1 MTISFKYLNLIV
13 SILISLLLIFI
24 SMDNLLWSNFWSFL
38 GIPYQLPPFSDL
50 DSINRSLLS
59 YKEGFNPYLEN
70 PNDISGSKYIYPKIW
85 LYIFDFLNLNNE
97 INFRIF
103 CFIIIFSYFFSI
115 LNIFTKFK
123 NKLFL
128 VIILF
133 FIFSKINLLLI
144 ERLNIDIIIFL
155 LSCIIL
161 FSSKIYI
168 KFIFFL
174 LTFFL
179 KIYPIFSILIFIK
192 NKKYFFLALLFSFIS
207 IVLLKDQ
214 IVLIKSNMIP
224 YAMLIA
230 YGFETLARGL
240 YHYSINSNLFIN
252 NENYIFFKNI
262 IIFFGGIFTLSI
274 FLVNFKFGNKA
285 VNSKLLPDENLFLLG
300 GGIYLGTFLIATN
313 IDFRLIFL
321 LFTLPL
327 LIKFKNIYIYLYIIF
342 YIICLN
348 ALFIESGDRYS
359 ILYALKS
366 IIIHSMKLYIYT
378 LVVYYLSCLIN
389 KNLIINL
396 PFLKHK
402 R

>member
-1 MTISFKYLNLIV
+1 MTISFKYLNLII
-13 SILISLLLIFI
+13 SILVSLLLIFI

-168 KFIFFL
+168 KFIFFF
-174 LTFFL
+174 T
-179 KIYPIFSILIFIK
+179 
-192 NKKYFFLALLFSFIS
+192 N
-207 IVLLKDQ
+207 
-214 IVLIKSNMIP
+214 
-224 YAMLIA
+224 
-230 YGFETLARGL
+230 
-240 YHYSINSNLFIN
+240 
-252 NENYIFFKNI
+252 IFFKNI
-262 IIFFGGIFTLSI
+262 SNFFNFNLYKKQKVLFSCFIIFIYFDSFIKRS
-274 FLVNFKFGNKA
+274 
-285 VNSKLLPDENLFLLG
+285 NSFN
-300 GGIYLGTFLIATN
+300 
-313 IDFRLIFL
+313 
-321 LFTLPL
+321 
-327 LIKFKNIYIYLYIIF
+327 
-342 YIICLN
+342 
-348 ALFIESGDRYS
+348 
-359 ILYALKS
+359 
-366 IIIHSMKLYIYT
+366 
-378 LVVYYLSCLIN
+378 
-389 KNLIINL
+389 
-396 PFLKHK
+396 
-402 R
+402 

>member
-1 MTISFKYLNLIV
+1 MTISLKYLNLII
-13 SILISLLLIFI
+13 SILISSLLIFI
-24 SMDNLLWSNFWSFL
+24 STDNLLWSNFWNFL

-59 YKEGFNPYLEN
+59 YMEGFNPYLEN

-85 LYIFDFLNLNNE
+85 LYIFNFLNLNNE
-97 INFRIF
+97 INFRLF

-115 LNIFTKFK
+115 LNLFTKFK

-161 FSSKIYI
+161 FSSKIFI
-168 KFIFFL
+168 KFFFFL
-174 LTFFL
+174 LSFLL

-192 NKKYFFLALLFSFIS
+192 NKKYFYLALLFSFVS
-207 IVLLKDQ
+207 IILLKDQ
-214 IVLIKSNMIP
+214 IILIKSNMIP

-240 YHYSINSNLFIN
+240 YHYSINYNLFIN
-252 NENYIFFKNI
+252 NENYILFKNI

-274 FLVNFKFGNKA
+274 FLVNFKFGNKI
-285 VNSKLLPDENLFLLG
+285 VNSKLLLDESLFLLG
-300 GGIYLGTFLIATN
+300 GGVYLGTFLIATN

-321 LFTLPL
+321 LFTFPL
-327 LIKFKNIYIYLYIIF
+327 LMKLNKNIYIYLYIIF

-348 ALFIESGDRYS
+348 ALIIETGDRYS
-359 ILYALKS
+359 ILYVLKS
-366 IIIHSMKLYIYT
+366 IMIHSMKLYIYT
-378 LVVYYLSCLIN
+378 LVVYYLSSIIN
-389 KNLIINL
+389 KNLIIKL
-396 PFLKHK
+396 PFFKT
-402 R
+402 